1 MKLAPEILL
10 VFSLVCGLT
19 ISRASAE
26 PMHTPTKMPI
36 AKAESVGMSTD
47 GLSRIDEVMLIHI
60 DAGHIQGAVT
70 IVARRGKVVHFS
82 THGQM
87 DIKKGR
93 AMEPDAIFRMAS
105 STKPVLGVA
114 AMMMIEE
121 GLISLSDPVSKYI
134 PEFADLKV
142 AVLAEPADRDVSP
155 AWVNPKGDV
164 PEHRLVPVDAPDTDP
179 RSRFRSTE
187 LWLQASKVPGA
198 LPGSSRHADP
208 TGTAAPRVL

>member
-1 MKLAPEILL
+1 MKVLPRINTTPVLL

-47 GLSRIDEVMLIHI
+47 GLSRIDEVMQEHI

-87 DIKKGR
+87 DVKKGH

-121 GLISLSDPVSKYI
+121 GLISPSDPVSKYI

-164 PEHRLVPVDAPDTDP
+164 SDIPSP
-179 RSRFRSTE
+179 S
-187 LWLQASKVPGA
+187 LWIRMRQRITAGKVPSDGEA
-198 LPGSSRHADP
+198 RLARYPGRIPKTSWLP
-208 TGTAAPRVL
+208 